1 MSLPVTLIAAL
12 LLLAFG
18 AAFSGLNIGLMMIR
32 PAELKRKA
40 AHGDKI
46 ASKLYRYRKNGTYL
60 IVCVLLG
67 NVAVIS
73 MLTLLLE
80 SVAGGLTAGIVTT
93 LTVTIFAEI
102 VPQTI
107 FVRRGYQFSRHFF
120 WLLNII
126 FILFWPIAKPLT
138 ILLDRILGEELPT
151 IFTREE
157 LTHLVDEHA
166 KEHSSTSGIDI
177 DESRIV
183 SGALEYSRVPAK
195 DVMTAIGEVHSI
207 ESDDTIDVSL
217 LSRLKRLGHSRFPVL
232 DTEQG
237 SYIGILYMKDLL
249 GEDLPVPV
257 THVYRDRI
265 FDVPSDSPLD
275 TVLSRFIQTKSH
287 LFLVQDEDD
296 TVVGIITI
304 EDVIE
309 KILNREI
316 NDEFDP
322 EE

>member
-1 MSLPVTLIAAL
+1 L
-12 LLLAFG
+12 LLTFG
-18 AAFSGLNIGLMMIR
+18 SIFSGLNIGLMMIR

-40 AHGDKI
+40 AHGDEV
-46 ASKLYRYRKNGTYL
+46 AAKLYRYRKNGTYL

-73 MLTLLLE
+73 TLSLLLE
-80 SVAGGLTAGIVTT
+80 SVAGGIIAGIATT
-93 LTVTIFAEI
+93 LLVTVFAEI
-102 VPQTI
+102 LPQTVFI
-107 FVRRGYQFSRHFF
+107 RKGYRFSRYFF

-126 FILFWPIAKPLT
+126 FVVFWPIAKPLT
-138 ILLDRILGEELPT
+138 IALDKLLGEELPT

-166 KEHSSTSGIDI
+166 KEHAKTSGIDI

-183 SGALEYSRVPAK
+183 RGALQYSQVMAK
-195 DVMTAIGEVHSI
+195 DVMTPLAEVESVD
-207 ESDDTIDVSL
+207 SDDEIDAAL
-217 LSRLKRLGHSRFPVL
+217 LSRLKREGHSRFPVL
-232 DTEQG
+232 DKAHDD
-237 SYIGILYMKDLL
+237 YIGILYMKDIL

-265 FDVPSDSPLD
+265 FDVPHDAPLD
-275 TVLSRFIQTKSH
+275 TVMSRFIQTKSH
-287 LFLVQDEDD
+287 LFLVRDD
-296 TVVGIITI
+296 SDHNGADPHDPVIGIITL

-316 NDEFDP
+316 EDEFDP
-322 EE
+322 ED